1 MDELTE
7 NELTVDELTVNELT
21 VDELT
26 WYLSVITVFDSL
38 ISKGIVGQVFFK
50 DQLFECLCQYTG
62 RRGKDSIHLLVRFN
76 SSSYQLLMLGAR
88 LILF

>member
-1 MDELTE
+1 MTVDELTV

-38 ISKGIVGQVFFK
+38 ISKGIVGQVFLKINYLSVFVCTPVGG
-50 DQLFECLCQYTG
+50 ERIASICWS
-62 RRGKDSIHLLVRFN
+62 DSIAVHTN
-76 SSSYQLLMLGAR
+76 C
-88 LILF
+88 

>member
-1 MDELTE
+1 M

-38 ISKGIVGQVFFK
+38 ISKGIVGQVFF
-50 DQLFECLCQYTG
+50 
-62 RRGKDSIHLLVRFN
+62 
-76 SSSYQLLMLGAR
+76 
-88 LILF
+88 